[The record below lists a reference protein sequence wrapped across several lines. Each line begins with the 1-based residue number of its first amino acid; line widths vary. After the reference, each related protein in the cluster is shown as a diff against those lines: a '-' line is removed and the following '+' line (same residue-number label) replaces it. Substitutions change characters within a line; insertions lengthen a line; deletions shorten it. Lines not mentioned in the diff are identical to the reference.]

1 MSTQNETLRWPT
13 NLDRSGIEKR
23 LVTIREIAKASGPL
37 EITALL
43 EGFEHASSAQLGSKI
58 IAALTWLQTRP
69 EHAEITTQFEMVA
82 MNLKN
87 LK

>member
-1 MSTQNETLRWPT
+1 MVSDETLRWPT

-23 LVTIREIAKASGPL
+23 LAKVREAAEAAGLTEVAFLLTGVDKMNAGQLATSVINAL
-37 EITALL
+37 NRLL
-43 EGFEHASSAQLGSKI
+43 E
-58 IAALTWLQTRP
+58 RP
-69 EHAEITTQFEMVA
+69 EHRAIVMHLEQVA